1 MIGDYKSGYHDGQ
14 TDMLMDLGYKLYI
27 MAGPLLLKKLTEQK
41 LTTEENTRLETINK
55 IAEWVKEKEETE
67 GD

>member
-1 MIGDYKSGYHDGQ
+1 MNDYKLGYENGQ

-67 GD
+67 DD